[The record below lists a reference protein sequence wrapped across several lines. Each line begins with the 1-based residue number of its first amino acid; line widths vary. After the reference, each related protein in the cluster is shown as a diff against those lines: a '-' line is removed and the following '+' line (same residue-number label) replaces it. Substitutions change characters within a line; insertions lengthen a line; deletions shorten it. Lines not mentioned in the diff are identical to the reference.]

1 MFVVAFAGLPGSGKS
16 TLARAL
22 GLALGAPV
30 LDKDRVRAALY
41 EPGLVEYASE
51 QDDIVCAAI
60 HTVVREE
67 ARRARYDTVVLDGRT
82 YARRAQVDALLG
94 LVREL
99 RAELVVFHCACS
111 LETAERRVARNAV
124 QDATRGV
131 ANAAAQPAAHPAA
144 NRGPELVRALHASF
158 EALMVPHRVI
168 DTELLSEDEA
178 LAYVLAHVAER
189 RAQALRR

>member
-41 EPGLVEYASE
+41 EPGLVEYSSE
-51 QDDIVCAAI
+51 QDDIVSAAI

-67 ARRARYDTVVLDGRT
+67 ARRARHDTVVLDGRT

-99 RAELVVFHCACS
+99 RAELVVFQCTCS
-111 LETAERRVARNAV
+111 LETAERRVARHA
-124 QDATRGV
+124 D
-131 ANAAAQPAAHPAA
+131 HPAA

-158 EALMVPHRVI
+158 ETLMVPHRVI
-168 DTELLSEDEA
+168 DTDLLSEEEA
-178 LAYVLAHVAER
+178 LAYALAHVAER